1 MNIGIQKWSFE
12 NSESNCNN
20 SMNELDDFLD
30 NKITSFYVKW
40 SDLKAKITN
49 CIKKHEKGIKN
60 YKKFIKYLS
69 DKFQKPM
76 LFPDITE
83 ERLMSQWERLFKE
96 VTTLWQQMKL
106 KELIENDDKYAKF
119 NRRIS
124 FYETSWD
131 IAKSIGNYLNSPDI
145 KAKMDEAGPYVFKD
159 LSSQDQLVLMK
170 LQYEGRIAE
179 MQEIIERQRD
189 ELDRYRNN
197 PDQTSKVD
205 VRSMSDFD
213 NL

>member
-1 MNIGIQKWSFE
+1 
-12 NSESNCNN
+12 
-20 SMNELDDFLD
+20 
-30 NKITSFYVKW
+30 
-40 SDLKAKITN
+40 
-49 CIKKHEKGIKN
+49 
-60 YKKFIKYLS
+60 
-69 DKFQKPM
+69 
-76 LFPDITE
+76 
-83 ERLMSQWERLFKE
+83 
-96 VTTLWQQMKL
+96 
-106 KELIENDDKYAKF
+106 
-119 NRRIS
+119 
-124 FYETSWD
+124 
-131 IAKSIGNYLNSPDI
+131 
-145 KAKMDEAGPYVFKD
+145 MDEAGPYVFKD

>member
-1 MNIGIQKWSFE
+1 
-12 NSESNCNN
+12 
-20 SMNELDDFLD
+20 MNELDDFLD

-96 VTTLWQQMKL
+96 VTTL
-106 KELIENDDKYAKF
+106 
-119 NRRIS
+119 
-124 FYETSWD
+124 
-131 IAKSIGNYLNSPDI
+131 
-145 KAKMDEAGPYVFKD
+145 
-159 LSSQDQLVLMK
+159 
-170 LQYEGRIAE
+170 
-179 MQEIIERQRD
+179 
-189 ELDRYRNN
+189 
-197 PDQTSKVD
+197 
-205 VRSMSDFD
+205 
-213 NL
+213 